1 MPDLSAQGYRLIGG
15 RVLSTMVGPAAMLMY
30 DDDQGGRITLFLQ
43 PMRSDVAPM
52 QPVSSGAANGFAWID
67 GHMGFGVISDGEAPM
82 HGLADHVLHGNASLA
97 RFGGAQALSEWLN
110 RILRIRNTSAR
121 LRRPPPTSSRPGGD
135 AEANSCIH
143 WWASLAVS

>member
-1 MPDLSAQGYRLIGG
+1 VPDLSAQGYRLIGG

-82 HGLADHVLHGNASLA
+82 HGLADHV
-97 RFGGAQALSEWLN
+97 
-110 RILRIRNTSAR
+110 
-121 LRRPPPTSSRPGGD
+121 RRTMLPKS
-135 AEANSCIH
+135 
-143 WWASLAVS
+143 